1 MIGKTN
7 AVPTIGVSDLGR
19 AEGFY
24 GGILGLKEVDKNK
37 YVAVYTSGN
46 GRVQV
51 YLTDQA
57 GTNRAT
63 YVTWDVDDVGAE
75 VNELKT
81 KGVAFE
87 HYDNMAG
94 MSREGEVHTMGGEQ
108 AAWFKD
114 PDGNILCLHHSR

>member
-1 MIGKTN
+1 MIGNTN
-7 AVPTIGVSDLGR
+7 AVPTIGVSDLKR

-24 GGILGLKEVDKNK
+24 GEVLGLKEVDKNP
-37 YVAVYTSGN
+37 YVAVYASGN
-46 GRVQV
+46 GQVQV

-63 YVTWDVDDVGAE
+63 YVTWDVADVAAE

-87 HYDNMAG
+87 RYDNMEG
-94 MSREGEVHTMGGEQ
+94 MTREGEVHTMGGEK

-114 PDGNILCLHHSR
+114 PDGNILCLHHTE